1 MKRTTLLLL
10 FCFVMSVMVSAQ
22 KTWTANTKDLKT
34 GDSIAAKSSDVKPYQ
49 QYSRNTSG
57 EYLNLAGTNY
67 LMGSGLMVSG
77 AALMLIK
84 SKSDEFLYTG
94 YAMGGLGL
102 LFTIMGHV
110 DLIKAGKALDEEKKI
125 TLHPS
130 SSGIG
135 LALKF

>member
-1 MKRTTLLLL
+1 MKKLSILLLL
-10 FCFVMSVMVSAQ
+10 CLLIAGTVSAQ
-22 KTWTANTKDLKT
+22 KFWTSETKNLNS
-34 GDSIAAKSSDVKPYQ
+34 GDSIAKLSDVKPYQ
-49 QYSRNTSG
+49 QYSKKTSG

-67 LMGSGLMVSG
+67 LMGSIMTVSG
-77 AALMLIK
+77 VTIMLIDK
-84 SKSDEFLYTG
+84 KKEMLYVG

-102 LFTIMGHV
+102 VFTIMGHV

-135 LALKF
+135 LALRF